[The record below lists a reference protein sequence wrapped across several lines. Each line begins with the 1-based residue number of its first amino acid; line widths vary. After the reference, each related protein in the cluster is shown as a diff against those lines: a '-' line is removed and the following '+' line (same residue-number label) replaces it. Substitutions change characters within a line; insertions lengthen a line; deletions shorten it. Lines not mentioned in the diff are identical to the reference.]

1 MPRTASPYQAG
12 TPVVLEQD
20 SIMKVFTPSEYEWKG
35 TRLARFIEANG
46 YGSLDQLQDDAESN
60 APEFWDRV
68 VAEVGLEWDT
78 PYEKT
83 LDLSAGIM
91 WPEWFVGGRLDL
103 CDNLIGKHA
112 RRDPDKIA
120 IRWEG
125 DAGETRSIRYGELQ
139 REVAR
144 VAGGLLA
151 LGMHSGDRIALYMPM
166 IPEAAVVM
174 LAAARIG
181 VISVPMFSGYS
192 ADSVAARVRDAGAS
206 VLVCANGYFRRG
218 KPVRMLTDALGAA
231 DACDSV
237 RHVVVVDRLGT
248 GLAAATPGAGHYGVQ
263 DYGRI
268 TFAGHGE
275 VAQGVHGASHPLML
289 IYTSGT
295 TGKPKGVVHTHAG
308 FPLKAAQDIAM
319 AFDMEAGD
327 TLMWV
332 TDMGW
337 LMGPWMVFGGL
348 LLGSTI
354 VLCEGTPDYPDAG
367 RLWRIVERHGVTH
380 LGLSP
385 TLVRLLMGSRDAV
398 PEPGSID
405 TLKVFGSTGE
415 AWNETPWL
423 WLFETVGKRRRP
435 IVNYSGGT
443 EIGGGILASFPGLP
457 QTACGFNGPIPGMV
471 ADVVDAEGRP
481 VRGSVG
487 ELVLRQPWPGMTHGF
502 WNDAKRYE
510 ESYWSALPG
519 IWVHGDWASID
530 GDGYWLVHG
539 RSDDTIK
546 VAGKRLGPTEFESAL
561 VSHPLVAEAV
571 AVGVPD
577 AIKGEAVVC
586 FVTLHDGRAGPDP
599 DAGWSV
605 WETELSDHVA
615 RLLGK
620 PLRPS
625 RIHALT
631 QIPKTRNGKI
641 LRRVVRNAYIGRP
654 MGDLSSIE
662 NPLSIDEVV
671 GLRTVRA

>member
-1 MPRTASPYQAG
+1 
-12 TPVVLEQD
+12 
-20 SIMKVFTPSEYEWKG
+20 MKVFTPSGCEWKG
-35 TRLARFIEANG
+35 TRLARFIERHG
-46 YGSLDQLQDDAESN
+46 YGSLDQLQEEAERDA
-60 APEFWDRV
+60 PRFWDRV
-68 VAEVGLEWDT
+68 VEEVGLDWAV
-78 PYEKT
+78 PYVQT
-83 LDLSAGIM
+83 LDLQNGPM

-103 CDNLIGKHA
+103 FDNLIGKHA
-112 RRDPDKIA
+112 RRHPDKIA

-125 DAGETRSIRYGELQ
+125 DAGEQRSLSYGELEH
-139 REVAR
+139 EVAA
-144 VAGGLLA
+144 VATGLRA
-151 LGMHSGDRIALYMPM
+151 LGLAQGSRIALYLPM
-166 IPEAAVVM
+166 VPEAAVIL

-181 VISVPMFSGYS
+181 AISVPMFSGYS
-192 ADSVAARVRDAGAS
+192 ADSVVQRVQDAAAS

-218 KPVRMLTDALGAA
+218 KPVRMLADALAAA
-231 DACDSV
+231 DACESV
-237 RHVVVVDRLGT
+237 QHVVVVDRLGNGSYEGEAQGGHYALRDYAT
-248 GLAAATPGAGHYGVQ
+248 LAATPP
-263 DYGRI
+263 
-268 TFAGHGE
+268 E
-275 VAQGVHGASHPLML
+275 VPGDDSFGASAPLML
-289 IYTSGT
+289 VYTSGT
-295 TGKPKGVVHTHAG
+295 TGKPKGVVHTHGG
-308 FPLKAAQDIAM
+308 FPLKAAQDMAM
-319 AFDMEAGD
+319 AFDLREDD

-337 LMGPWMVFGGL
+337 LMGPWMVFGAL
-348 LLGSTI
+348 LLGATL

-367 RLWRIVERHGVTH
+367 RLWRIVQRHGVTH

-385 TLVRLLMGSRDAV
+385 TLVRLLMSSRDAV
-398 PEPGSID
+398 PTPGTLD
-405 TLKVFGSTGE
+405 TLRVFGSTGE

-423 WLFETVGKRRRP
+423 WLFETVGQSRRP

-443 EIGGGILASFPGLP
+443 EIGGGILACFPGLP
-457 QTACGFNGPIPGMV
+457 QTACGFNGPIPGMA

-487 ELVLRQPWPGMTHGF
+487 ELVLRAPWPGMTRGF
-502 WNDAKRYE
+502 WNDPDRYE
-510 ESYWSALPG
+510 DTYWATLPG
-519 IWVHGDWASID
+519 LWVHGDWASID
-530 GDGYWLVHG
+530 SDGYWFVHG

-586 FVTLHDGRAGPDP
+586 FVTLHDRRSGPE
-599 DAGWSV
+599 GWSV

-620 PLRPS
+620 PLRPA

-654 MGDLSSIE
+654 MGDLSSME
-662 NPLSIDEVV
+662 NPRSIDEVIS
-671 GLRTVRA
+671 LRAARV